1 MEVNNVLE
9 FKNKKSLNNDFWITK
24 KINNLIW
31 SELIS
36 DFIGWFLDFKNWKID
51 IDFLKFYKLNPEFS
65 EWKKILVC
73 ERLVQGGEFKL
84 LKIFSDYF
92 WVDIFR
98 VDSLSFEIG
107 LKKLMLENDDS
118 VDYDREFKYLNNT
131 KSYKELKFNYW
142 LTLDKSVCF
151 EEYKNTLIMNN
162 LENFKQRLQ
171 TNYQVVSQKLI
182 TNLDENTELLNKI
195 SLIIS
200 NSNIDRNIYIVSI
213 STKNGLES
221 MYFYPKKLNN
231 INLYND
237 YDLFSDKNAF
247 LELLAK
253 KFELNSNY
261 LNSSENVWVMLLK
274 SSWNTFSPSNITEF
288 KKAA

>member
-24 KINNLIW
+24 KINHLIW
-31 SELIS
+31 NELIS
-36 DFIGWFLDFKNWKID
+36 EFISWFLDFKNWKID

-73 ERLVQGGEFKL
+73 EKLVQGWEFKL

-92 WVDIFR
+92 WVDIYR
-98 VDSLSFEIG
+98 IHSTLYVKW
-107 LKKLMLENDDS
+107 LKRLILENDINID
-118 VDYDREFKYLNNT
+118 DREFKYLNNS
-131 KSYKELKFNYW
+131 KSYKEFNFNYW
-142 LTLDKSVCF
+142 LTLDKSECF

-171 TNYQVVSQKLI
+171 NKYQVLSQKLI

-200 NSNIDRNIYIVSI
+200 NSNTDRNIYIVSI

-253 KFELNSNY
+253 KFELNSDY